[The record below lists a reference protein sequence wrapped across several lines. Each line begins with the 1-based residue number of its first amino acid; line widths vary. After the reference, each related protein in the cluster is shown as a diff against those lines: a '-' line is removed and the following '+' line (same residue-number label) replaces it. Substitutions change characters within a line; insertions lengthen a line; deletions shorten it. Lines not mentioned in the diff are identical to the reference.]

1 MMQVLRDKAQGWI
14 AWVIVGLVGI
24 TFVLFGAGSLFDRD
38 HRNQVVATVNGNKIT
53 GMELDNVYQR
63 FMQQNGAGLQNVD
76 SNDVKKELLD
86 TLIQQKT
93 LLQATEHL
101 GMTVSQQRIFS
112 MLGSLPFLQVDNQFS
127 EESYL
132 QFLGKNHFTDVQ
144 FRALL
149 RDALLREQLQQSII
163 PTSFVLS
170 NDLQDLAKYMLQ
182 KRDFRFAIISK
193 EPFEKS
199 AKVSDD
205 DIKQYYEKHLK
216 DFMTEEALSLEYV
229 HLSLP
234 ELVKNIHASD
244 QEVQQ
249 FYQEN
254 SSNFSEPPSVH
265 VAHILINLPKNADAK
280 ALSEAEAKLAT
291 IQKRLKAGESFEDLA
306 REFSDDK
313 ESGAQGGDLSWL
325 NPGEMFPEFEKVAFA
340 LDKANPISEP
350 LRSQYGFHII
360 KLLERKNEKVKPF
373 NDVKAQATLAYKR
386 QQAEEQFVNMADELS
401 TIAYDNPDSLQKAND
416 KLKLPIHKTEV
427 FTKAQGSKE
436 PLIQNPQVVTAAWSA
451 QVKDNKNNSDLIKL
465 DDENYVVVRVGE
477 YHPSQQKTLA
487 DSQAKIKEILLTKI
501 GEEKVK
507 EEADKVIAELE
518 KADANKIAKVMSDHD
533 LRWEEKQNV
542 QRNTKEAIDPAII
555 SKIFTLP
562 RPNDKE
568 AMIKTVHLANGDYAI
583 VWLTEVRDGEPSSL
597 SATDREAYQAQL
609 SKHMGELEFA
619 MYASYLYKEAKIDI
633 K

>member
-53 GMELDNVYQR
+53 GSELDNVYQR
-63 FMQQNGAGLQNVD
+63 FMQQNGSQLQNVD

-86 TLIQQKT
+86 SLIQQKT
-93 LLQATEHL
+93 ILQATEHL
-101 GMTVSQQRIFS
+101 GMTVSQQRVFS
-112 MLGSLPFLQVDNQFS
+112 TLGSLPFLQVDNQFS
-127 EESYL
+127 EDSYL
-132 QFLGKNHFTDVQ
+132 QFLNKNHFTDIQ
-144 FRALL
+144 FRTLL

-182 KRDFRFAIISK
+182 KRDFRFVVINK
-193 EPFEKS
+193 EPFEKA
-199 AKVSDD
+199 AKVTDE

-234 ELVKNIHASD
+234 ELIKSVQATD

-254 SSNFSEPPSVH
+254 SGSFSEPPSVH
-265 VAHILINLPKNADAK
+265 VAHILINVPRNADAK
-280 ALSEAEAKLAT
+280 ALNEAQAKLAT
-291 IQKRLKAGESFEDLA
+291 VQKRLKEGASFEDLA
-306 REFSDDK
+306 KEFSDDK
-313 ESGAQGGDLSWL
+313 ESAAQGGDLSWL
-325 NPGEMFPEFEKVAFA
+325 NPGEMFPEFERVAFS

-360 KLLERKNEKVKPF
+360 KLLDRKNEKVKPF
-373 NDVKAQATLAYKR
+373 NEVKAQAALQYKR
-386 QQAEEQFVNMADELS
+386 QQAEEQFVNMADELG
-401 TIAYDNPDSLQKAND
+401 TIAYDNPDSLQKAHD
-416 KLKLPIHKTEV
+416 KLKLSIHKTAT
-427 FTKAQGSKE
+427 FTKAQGSKD
-436 PLIQNPQVVTAAWSA
+436 PLMQNPQVFTAIWST

-465 DDENYVVVRVGE
+465 DDENYVVVRVDE
-477 YHPSQQKTLA
+477 YLPSKQKSLE
-487 DSQAKIKEILLTKI
+487 DSQAKIKDILIAKMA
-501 GEEKVK
+501 EEKVK
-507 EEADKVIAELE
+507 EKANTVLAELE
-518 KADANKIAKVMSDHD
+518 KADPNKIAQVMSDHD
-533 LRWEEKQNV
+533 LRWEERQNIE
-542 QRNTKEAIDPAII
+542 RNTKEPIDPMVIQEV
-555 SKIFTLP
+555 FTLP

-568 AMIKTVHLANGDYAI
+568 PRIKSVPLANGDYAI

-597 SATDREAYQAQL
+597 SVTDKEAYQAQL